1 MAIFLVKGSLSGSPS
16 IKGANKVLQAT
27 DDLSKGD
34 SKPQCGAYVRIE
46 TVISWTESLPS
57 LKPVMLGADRC
68 LSLLCHL

>member
-46 TVISWTESLPS
+46 GNSHFLDGKLTF
-57 LKPVMLGADRC
+57 LKASDAQ
-68 LSLLCHL
+68 S